1 MVIRGLTGKLMAATV
16 AVIALAGI
24 VGCAGAPASSSSSAA
39 TSSAT
44 SAVASSSRS
53 SASSATAHVQGG
65 LLEALGDDAVAF
77 AQRARSEL
85 PVAAYA
91 QYSGVSSGEPMKF
104 DDPNDIEALFNA
116 LATAELGPE
125 ASEVRTDDYT
135 SFWFEFANGDRFSFN
150 FDSMAVDLP
159 NDGSYTYYEVK
170 GNDDLDRFA
179 AIAKQAYNA
188 AS

>member
-91 QYSGVSSGEPMKF
+91 QYSGVSSG
-104 DDPNDIEALFNA
+104 DPVELDNPADILALFNA
-116 LATAELGPE
+116 LAAADLGEE
-125 ASEVRTDDYT
+125 ATEIRTDDYT
-135 SFWFEFANGDRFSFN
+135 SFWFAFADGSRYSFN

-159 NDGSYTYYEVK
+159 DDGSYRYYKVES
-170 GNDDLDRFA
+170 GPDLEHFA
-179 AIAKQAYNA
+179 AIAYRAYNGM
-188 AS
+188 